1 MNKLLAACTA
11 MLCCIGLAAAQ
22 DTASLYRA
30 FVKPPDDARPM
41 VRWWWFGSSVTKAE
55 LDREMRT
62 MKEGGFGGFEV
73 QATYPLALDDP
84 SQNLKNLPYLSD
96 GFIDALRFASQKA
109 QEYGL
114 RLDLTLGSGW
124 PYGGPQVPVTE
135 AAGSLRWERVAVKP
149 DSRRVPL
156 PTITEGEKFIAAFA
170 GGTDRRLTDIRD
182 GALYLPEAGHPQD
195 DSPKQVWFFISS
207 RTGMMVKRPAV
218 GAEGFVL
225 DHYDQAAIDDY
236 LRNTGDRLMQA
247 FSTHPPYAVF
257 CDSLE
262 VYGSD
267 WTGDFLAEFRKRR
280 GYDLVPH
287 LPELVSDMGPKTA
300 AVRYDWARTLTELLN
315 ERFITPLHEWA
326 QGHHTLLRMQ
336 AYGMP
341 PALLSSYSLVDLPE
355 GEGAQWRELSATR
368 WASSASH
375 IYGQAVT
382 SSETWTWLHSPV
394 FRATPLDLKAEANLH
409 FLEGINQLIG
419 HGFPYTSEGIAYPG
433 WRFYAA
439 SVLDDKN
446 PWWIV
451 MPDVTRYLQRSSFM
465 LRQGKPVNDVAVYLP
480 AADAYSA
487 LQPGQVNLFK
497 TLSARIGPEVP
508 GQVLNAGFGF
518 DFFDDGSLN
527 LAGKVARGALML
539 GENRYKIV
547 LLPAVESIPPATLS
561 TFEEFAQSGG
571 ILVATGGIP
580 SSAPGLLAT
589 AQQNKE
595 VRETAARLFQGS
607 AAKGHLVSVNELARQ
622 LRSLATPDATT
633 TPAMP
638 EIGFVHRR
646 TDSADIYFIA
656 NTGNARQRGQ
666 MTFRVAGTPPEWWD
680 PMTGQSS
687 PAEVSGSGRETTTV
701 SLSLAPYEAKFLVFA
716 KGMKAAPSKQWRSTG
731 GPVDVSRGWKVSFGT
746 SGPTETMEKL
756 HSWTDDAATLD
767 YSGTATY
774 EKEVQ
779 LPSEMMGE
787 GKRLILSFGEGT
799 PIPELPRK
807 NGMQAWLDG
816 PVREAAVVY
825 VNGKKAGAV
834 WSPPYELDISDY
846 VKPGANEL
854 KIVVG
859 NLALNSMAG
868 YSLPDYRLL
877 DLRYGKRFDAQ
888 DMNEVKPIPSGLLGP
903 VRLIP
908 ETSASR

>member
-1 MNKLLAACTA
+1 MKRLLALFTVGV
-11 MLCCIGLAAAQ
+11 LWCISCDAQ
-22 DTASLYRA
+22 DTAPLYRA
-30 FVKPPDDARPM
+30 FVKPPDDARVM

-55 LDREMRT
+55 LDREMRA

-96 GFIDALRFASQKA
+96 GFLDALRFTSEKA
-109 QEYGL
+109 RDYGL

-156 PTITEGEKFIAAFA
+156 PAMTEGEKLIAAFA

-182 GALYLPEAGHPQD
+182 GVLHLPEGQEQA
-195 DSPKQVWFFISS
+195 KEVWFFISS

-225 DHYDQAAIDDY
+225 DHYDKAAIDDY
-236 LRNTGDRLMQA
+236 LRNVGDRLMQA
-247 FSTHPPYAVF
+247 FAANPPYAVF

-267 WTGDFLAEFRKRR
+267 WTGDFLSEFRKRR

-287 LPELVSDMGPKTA
+287 LPELVSDMGSKTA

-315 ERFITPLHEWA
+315 ERFIAPLQEWA
-326 QGHHTLLRMQ
+326 KAHHTLLRMQ
-336 AYGMP
+336 VYGMP
-341 PALLSSYSLVDLPE
+341 PAILSSSSRVDLPE
-355 GEGAQWRELSATR
+355 GEGAQWRNLSATR

-375 IYGQAVT
+375 LYGRTVT

-419 HGFPYTSEGIAYPG
+419 HGFPYTSEGIADPG

-439 SVLDDKN
+439 CVLDDKN

-465 LRQGKPVNDVAVYLP
+465 LRQGKPINDVAVYLP

-487 LQPGQVNLFK
+487 LRPGQVDLFK
-497 TLSARIGPEVP
+497 TLSARIGSEVV
-508 GQVLNAGFGF
+508 GQILNAGFGL
-518 DFFDDGSLN
+518 DFFDDESLN
-527 LAGKVARGALML
+527 LAGKVAGGALDL
-539 GENRYKIV
+539 GPNRYKIV
-547 LLPAVESIPPATLS
+547 LLPGVQSIPPATLRKL
-561 TFEEFAQSGG
+561 EEFAKNGG
-571 ILVATGGIP
+571 ILIATGGMP

-589 AQQNKE
+589 AQEREE
-595 VRETAARLFQGS
+595 VRETAARLFEGS
-607 AAKGHLVSVNELARQ
+607 PAKGHLVSENDLAHQ
-622 LRSLATPDATT
+622 LRSLATPDAAT
-633 TPAMP
+633 TPLMP

-646 TDSADIYFIA
+646 TDSADIYFVA
-656 NTGNARQRGQ
+656 NTGNVRKSGTMA
-666 MTFRVAGTPPEWWD
+666 FRASGIPPEWWD
-680 PMTGQSS
+680 AMDGQSS
-687 PAEVSGSGRETTTV
+687 PANVVESGKETTTV
-701 SLSLAPYEAKFLVFA
+701 SLDLAPYEAKFLVFA
-716 KGMKAAPSKQWRSTG
+716 RGTKAAKPANSSPNRSTG
-731 GPVDVSRGWKVSFGT
+731 ASLDVSTGWKVSFG
-746 SGPTETMEKL
+746 SNGPTETMEKL
-756 HSWTDDAATLD
+756 HSWTDDAATLY

-774 EKEVQ
+774 EKQVQ
-779 LPSEMMGE
+779 IPSAMTGE
-787 GKRLILSFGEGT
+787 GKRLMLSFGEGT
-799 PIPELPRK
+799 PIPEVQRR

-825 VNGKKAGAV
+825 VNGKKAGSV
-834 WSPPYELDISDY
+834 WSPPYELDISAY
-846 VKPGANEL
+846 VKPGANEFR
-854 KIVVG
+854 IVVA

-868 YSLPDYRLL
+868 RSLPDHRLL

-908 ETSASR
+908 EASGSH